1 MLTFILSSSLLRH
14 WKKKKNGLKTFLPC
28 ATELYSS
35 PCSKESITLK
45 WMPSSPKHTP
55 HVLLLVS
62 EPPFQTHVPLYLRW
76 NFHSRKNFLTSLA
89 LQRTFQMCAFFSA
102 WSIAILG
109 VSLGNSFLTDAELV
123 DLSNVQHIQ
132 FIWRFFHDAE
142 RPNPVLLLCVNWI
155 YGVCWVYKFE
165 IEAYKVC
172 SHSLAFVR
180 LLNSFYWHS
189 ISLLVNH

>member
-1 MLTFILSSSLLRH
+1 MDLRLSCLVLPNYIRHHAVKKVLPSNECLRRPNIRHMSYYLCQNLHFRHMSLYTCVETSIPE
-14 WKKKKNGLKTFLPC
+14 KIFLPPWLC
-28 ATELYSS
+28 NVL
-35 PCSKESITLK
+35 SKC
-45 WMPSSPKHTP
+45 
-55 HVLLLVS
+55 VL
-62 EPPFQTHVPLYLRW
+62 F
-76 NFHSRKNFLTSLA
+76 
-89 LQRTFQMCAFFSA
+89 FFSA